1 MTGLRAWLI
10 QRVSAVY
17 MLGFIVWALVR
28 WRLDPPR
35 SYEAWH
41 AWMSGAGTAIAT
53 AVFSVALLAH
63 AWVGL
68 RDVMMDYVASLGLRV
83 ASLAL
88 LAVALLAIAAW
99 VFAILARAAL
109 V

>member
-1 MTGLRAWLI
+1 MFGLRAWLI
-10 QRVSAVY
+10 QRASAVY
-17 MLGFIVWALVR
+17 MLGFIVWVLLR
-28 WRLDPPR
+28 WLLAPPR

-41 AWMSGAGTAIAT
+41 AWISGAGTAIA
-53 AVFSVALLAH
+53 AALFSVALLAH

-68 RDVMMDYVASLGLRV
+68 RDVMLDYIPSLALRA

-88 LAVALLAIAAW
+88 LAAAMLAIGAW
-99 VFAILARAAL
+99 VLAILARAAL

>member
-1 MTGLRAWLI
+1 MSGLRAWLI
-10 QRVSAVY
+10 QRASAVY
-17 MLGFIVWALVR
+17 MLGFIVWALAR
-28 WRLDPPR
+28 WGLEPPR

-41 AWMSGAGTAIAT
+41 AWVSGAGTAMAT

-68 RDVMMDYVASLGLRV
+68 RDVLLDYVASLALRV
-83 ASLAL
+83 ALLAL
-88 LAVALLAIAAW
+88 LAAALLAIAAW
-99 VFAILARAAL
+99 VLAILGRAAL